1 MKTHIMLDLETWG
14 ETPGSDIRSIGAVV
28 FDPLAPYGGFIGMK
42 CPSCK
47 NGATDPWGCTD
58 CLNTGTDAR
67 GEFYIACDN
76 PQLVDPTGND
86 AYVMRYPLTREPETV
101 QWWGEQSPEAQAAFE
116 NPVDLRDALY
126 SFGYWLGQINAGEAT
141 DMSDSPL
148 RIWANDPQFDVSIL
162 EAAYRAVGLPHPWH
176 YRAPR
181 SFRTIVEL
189 SGMSRDDMQ
198 QFNTGTTHNALD
210 DAISQAKIVCEAY
223 KRLGL
228 NNPPRQEYSIA
239 WNERKTV
246 GVIVKEDEEHQ
257 GLTYELRK
265 GALNSL
271 GVVTG
276 DFVEAWAEM
285 TADDNCTLQKGV
297 VL

>member
-1 MKTHIMLDLETWG
+1 MITHIMLDLETWG
-14 ETPGSDIRSIGAVV
+14 KTPGSDIRSIGAVV
-28 FDPLAPYGGFIGMK
+28 FDPVAEYGAWVAVDGLQ
-42 CPSCK
+42 
-47 NGATDPWGCTD
+47 T
-58 CLNTGTDAR
+58 
-67 GEFYIACDN
+67 FYIACDN
-76 PQLVDPTGND
+76 PQLDDPTGDD
-86 AYVMRYPLTREPETV
+86 AYVMKYPLIREPETV
-101 QWWGEQSPEAQAAFE
+101 QWWSEQSPEAQAAFE
-116 NPVDLRDALY
+116 NPVDLRRALLD
-126 SFGYWLGQINAGEAT
+126 FTMWLGNVSNHPTTALVN
-141 DMSDSPL
+141 DSFPDDIRL
-148 RIWANDPQFDVSIL
+148 WANDPQFDVSIL

-181 SFRTIVEL
+181 SFRTVVEL

-198 QFNTGTTHNALD
+198 RFNTGTAHNALD

-246 GVIVKEDEEHQ
+246 GVIVKEDEEHR

-297 VL
+297 ML